1 MVHQF
6 HARFEFTNIRIEL
19 LRPLGGL
26 ISALPGAITGSS
38 KPPGL
43 LRLLNALVRYDET
56 VGVVVPALPV
66 VKEQAD
72 LLIDN
77 GMKKKMKG
85 SGKGSKALIRNQ
97 EIVPIV
103 VVQNTESTDL
113 IVQTL
118 IKCVASRA
126 EFEVSRMVM
135 DILSTLLEREEGRA
149 ILPHAHLIIRCFS
162 KRFVGPDFDDSP
174 GAVAQLKLSEMRI
187 APTGSVKQGNVKLC
201 VCSVMCYVL
210 YCIIQSAMVLCSMI
224 QSLAAHNVV
233 MYDTV

>member
-1 MVHQF
+1 MVHQY
-6 HARFEFTNIRIEL
+6 HGRFEFTNIRIEL

-26 ISALPGAITGSS
+26 ITALPGAITGSS

-66 VKEQAD
+66 LVEEQDQAVS
-72 LLIDN
+72 LIEI
-77 GMKKKMKG
+77 GMKKKMKM
-85 SGKGSKALIRNQ
+85 KGSVRGSRTDIKNQ
-97 EIVPIV
+97 EIVPTVVPV

-118 IKCVASRA
+118 IRCVASRA

-187 APTGSVKQGNVKLC
+187 APTGSVKQGNVMKRD
-201 VCSVMCYVL
+201 VMNHVWDVVRCGEVS
-210 YCIIQSAMVLCSMI
+210 CIV
-224 QSLAAHNVV
+224 
-233 MYDTV
+233 

>member
-1 MVHQF
+1 MVHQY
-6 HARFEFTNIRIEL
+6 HGRFEFTNIRIEL

-26 ISALPGAITGSS
+26 ITALPGAITGSS

-66 VKEQAD
+66 LVEEQDQAVP
-72 LLIDN
+72 LIEID
-77 GMKKKMKG
+77 MKKKMKM
-85 SGKGSKALIRNQ
+85 KGSVKGSRTDIKNQ
-97 EIVPIV
+97 EIVPTVVPV

-118 IKCVASRA
+118 IRCVASRA

-187 APTGSVKQGNVKLC
+187 APTGSVKQGNVMKRD
-201 VCSVMCYVL
+201 V
-210 YCIIQSAMVLCSMI
+210 
-224 QSLAAHNVV
+224 
-233 MYDTV
+233 T

>member
-1 MVHQF
+1 MVHQY
-6 HARFEFTNIRIEL
+6 HGRFEFTNIRIEL

-26 ISALPGAITGSS
+26 ITALPGAITGSS

-66 VKEQAD
+66 LVEEQDQAVS
-72 LLIDN
+72 LIEI
-77 GMKKKMKG
+77 GMKKKMKM
-85 SGKGSKALIRNQ
+85 KGSVRGSRTDIKNQ
-97 EIVPIV
+97 EIVPTVVPV

-118 IKCVASRA
+118 IRCVASRA

-187 APTGSVKQGNVKLC
+187 APTGSVKQGNVMKRD
-201 VCSVMCYVL
+201 V
-210 YCIIQSAMVLCSMI
+210 
-224 QSLAAHNVV
+224 
-233 MYDTV
+233 T